1 MAGSFPEL
9 QRTLGPILRANRP
22 GSTEPHVVVGLPSF
36 SIGDSLLEHYADRL
50 PALEH
55 RYLLA
60 SLMLPR
66 IPGCELVVVGSEAP
80 SPEVVEYHLDLMPAA
95 SRDSVRARLHPFE
108 VPDTSNRSVAVKLLE
123 RPDLIEELKDL
134 IAGRPAFIEPWNVT
148 DAEVE
153 VALALDAP
161 INGTDPALWHIGFK
175 SAGRKLFAAA
185 GVPVPVGREDVRT
198 TDDVIEAVHV
208 ICAARPGVDAV
219 IVKHDNSGAGDG
231 NVVLSVDRSGP
242 DLDAVVRAAVESLP
256 QWYLDDL
263 AEGGI
268 VEERI
273 AGVRFT
279 SPSVQVDVDPDGDV
293 VVLSTHEQVLSG
305 EHGQVYSGCRFPADP
320 AYAAE
325 LARHGVAIGRAL
337 AALGGMGRMA
347 IDFAA
352 ALDEDGRWSVHA
364 LEVNLRKGGTSHPF
378 TTLRHL
384 VPGRYDAEEGRW
396 CSEEDDS
403 PRWYQSTDNL
413 LDPAWTVLTPGQVV
427 DAIRDAGLA
436 FDPSRGCG
444 VVLHMLAGLHVD
456 GRFGLTAIGRT
467 EIEAEALYDGAVAAV
482 SALVEPRD
490 AAGAE
495 A

>member
-9 QRTLGPILRANRP
+9 QARLGPLLRANRP
-22 GSTEPHVVVGLPSF
+22 GSTEPHVVVALPSF
-36 SIGDSLLEHYADRL
+36 SIGDSLLAHYAERL

-60 SLMLPR
+60 ALMLPR

-80 SPEVVEYHLDLMPAA
+80 SVEVIEYYLGLMPAA
-95 SRDSVRARLHPFE
+95 SRDDVRSRLHPFV
-108 VPDTSNRSVAVKLLE
+108 VPDLSSRSVAVKLLE
-123 RPDLIEELKDL
+123 RPDLVEELRASL
-134 IAGRPAFIEPWNVT
+134 AGRPAFIEPWNVT

-153 VALALDAP
+153 VALAIDAP

-175 SAGRKLFAAA
+175 SAGRKLFSAA
-185 GVPVPVGREDVRT
+185 GVPVPVGQEDVRT
-198 TDDVIEAVHV
+198 TDDVIEAVHH
-208 ICAARPGVDAV
+208 ICRERPGVDAV

-231 NVVLSVDRSGP
+231 NVVLAVDRTGE
-242 DLDAVVRAAVESLP
+242 DLDVVVRTAVESLP

-305 EHGQVYSGCRFPADP
+305 EDGQVYSGCRFPADP

-325 LARHGVAIGRAL
+325 LARYGLAIGRAL
-337 AALGGMGRMA
+337 AGLGAMGRMA

-352 ALDEDGRWSVHA
+352 AQDEDGRWSVHA

-384 VPGRYDAEEGRW
+384 VPGRYDPEEGRW
-396 CSEEDDS
+396 RADEDDS
-403 PRWYQSTDNL
+403 PRWYHSTDNL
-413 LDPAWTVLTPGQVV
+413 IDPAWTALSPGQVV
-427 DAIRDAGLA
+427 DAVRDAGLA
-436 FDPSRGCG
+436 FDHARGCG
-444 VVLHMLAGLHVD
+444 VVLHMLSGLAVD

-467 EIEAEALYDGAVAAV
+467 EVEADALYEGAVAV
-482 SALVEPRD
+482 VEGLV
-490 AAGAE
+490 G
-495 A
+495 

>member
-1 MAGSFPEL
+1 MAGSFREL
-9 QRTLGPILRANRP
+9 QARLGPLLRANRP

-36 SIGDSLLEHYADRL
+36 SLGESLLAHYAERL

-60 SLMLPR
+60 ALMLPR
-66 IPGCELVVVGSEAP
+66 IPGCELVVVSSEAP
-80 SPEVVEYHLDLMPAA
+80 SAEVIEYYLGLMPAA
-95 SRDSVRARLHPFE
+95 SRDDVRSRLHPFV
-108 VPDTSNRSVAVKLLE
+108 VPDSSNRSVAVKLLE
-123 RPDLIEELKDL
+123 RLDLVEELRTSL
-134 IAGRPAFIEPWNVT
+134 AGRPAFIEPWNVT

-153 VALALDAP
+153 VALAIDAP
-161 INGTDPALWHIGFK
+161 INGTDPVLWHIGFK
-175 SAGRKLFAAA
+175 SAGRKLFSAA

-198 TDDVIEAVHV
+198 TDEIIEAVHA
-208 ICAARPGVDAV
+208 ICRERPGVDAV

-231 NVVLSVDRSGP
+231 NVVLSVDRSGD
-242 DLDAVVRAAVESLP
+242 DLDVVVRQAVESLP
-256 QWYLDDL
+256 RWYLDDL
-263 AEGGI
+263 EEGGI

-279 SPSVQVDVDPDGDV
+279 SPSVQVDVDPDGEV

-305 EHGQVYSGCRFPADP
+305 QDDQVYSGCRFPADP

-337 AALGGMGRMA
+337 AGLGAMGRMA

-352 ALDEDGRWSVHA
+352 AQDEDGAWSVHA

-378 TTLRHL
+378 ATLRHL

-396 CSEEDDS
+396 RTEEDDS
-403 PRWYQSTDNL
+403 PRWYHSTDNL
-413 LDPAWTVLTPGQVV
+413 VDEAWMVLSPGQVI

-436 FDPSRGCG
+436 YDHARGCG
-444 VVLHMLAGLHVD
+444 VVLHMLAGLAVD

-467 EIEAEALYDGAVAAV
+467 EVEAEALYEGAVAAV
-482 SALVEPRD
+482 DGLV
-490 AAGAE
+490 G
-495 A
+495 